1 MGIMTLDHRDR
12 LTEPVREAVH
22 TAVSP
27 VHFTVNLPFEI
38 SDYLSETLATR
49 RALQQENSR
58 LRDQQLL
65 NAARLQR
72 LDELEREN
80 IRLQGL
86 LDSSY
91 EVEESV
97 VIAELMRLD
106 LNPHRHVIQLDKG
119 SRDGAFAGQPVLDAH
134 GVVGQVDTVGR
145 GTSVVR
151 LLTDPSHGIAVQVT
165 RNGLRTVAMGSG
177 NLRKLELPHLPN
189 NADIE
194 VGDRLVTSGLDDRFP
209 RGYPVAEVT
218 EVRREPGLPFARVIA
233 RPYAELDRSREMLL
247 VRTTREQAEDPELPA
262 PQLPA
267 EQPPEDTVP
276 PAEGLL
282 PGMTPQDRGTP
293 DTSEQPDAGRAPPA
307 GGATE
312 GQP

>member
-1 MGIMTLDHRDR
+1 MTLDHRDQ
-12 LTEPVREAVH
+12 LTHPVREAVH

-27 VHFTVNLPFEI
+27 VHYTVNLPFEI
-38 SDYLSETLATR
+38 TEHLGETLATR

-106 LNPHRHVIQLDKG
+106 LSPHRHVIQLDKG
-119 SRDGAFAGQPVLDAH
+119 SRHGAFPGQPVLDAH

-151 LLTDPSHGIAVQVT
+151 LITDPSHGIAVQVT
-165 RNGLRTVAMGSG
+165 RNGLRTVAVGNG
-177 NLRKLELPHLPN
+177 NLSELELPHLPN
-189 NADIE
+189 NADIQ
-194 VGDRLVTSGLDDRFP
+194 VGDHLVTSGLAGRFP

-233 RPYAELDRSREMLL
+233 RPRAELDRSREMLL
-247 VRTTREQAEDPELPA
+247 VRTSREQADDPAMPA
-262 PQLPA
+262 PEPDFD
-267 EQPPEDTVP
+267 QPPGERLP
-276 PAEGLL
+276 PDDDLL
-282 PGMTPQDRGTP
+282 PDMTLQE
-293 DTSEQPDAGRAPPA
+293 SEGAAVPGRNP
-307 GGATE
+307 ATE